1 MDKPTSTIPLLS
13 GYGNYFETEAVV
25 GAIPKGQNNPQKC
38 PFGLYA
44 EQLSGSAFTM
54 PREKNLRT
62 WLYRILPSVKHGKVV
77 AAPEEAPFLTEGTKL
92 TPERLRWKPL
102 DYSMLVRSTDF
113 IQGLFTVGTQGE
125 PTSRD
130 GVAIHLYIANCSME
144 NKCFFN
150 SDGDWLIVPQEGGL
164 RIQTELG
171 LLPLRPGH
179 IAVIPRGVKFR
190 VELLDGKARGYICE
204 VYTGHFELPD
214 LGLIGS
220 NGLAAPRDFLYPVA
234 YYEEKEVPFAVIQ
247 KYGGKLFRFSLDHS
261 PFDVVGWHG
270 NYAPFIYDLS
280 LFCPVNSVLY
290 DHMDPS
296 IFTVLTCKSSVP
308 GLAVV
313 DFVIFPPRWMTQEH
327 TFRPP
332 YFHRNC
338 MTEYMGLIRGI
349 YDAKAEGFVP
359 GSASLHS
366 MMSAHG
372 PDAVTFEMASN
383 VELSPSRVGEESLAF
398 MFETSR
404 MLKLTDWALDP
415 KHLDVNYID
424 CWQPLK
430 KLASLQVE

>member
-62 WLYRILPSVKHGKVV
+62 WLYRILPSVKHGK
-77 AAPEEAPFLTEGTKL
+77 ATLETF
-92 TPERLRWKPL
+92 RLL
-102 DYSMLVRSTDF
+102 HV
-113 IQGLFTVGTQGE
+113 GE

-372 PDAVTFEMASN
+372 PDAVTFEKASN